1 MATTLTV
8 VGASD
13 QTALQNWTGARNR
26 FAGQAGAGFQNLG
39 TIDKI
44 TGGSVDES
52 KQTHSRQQI
61 LYDPVGDII
70 YAVAIS

>member
-8 VGASD
+8 VAASD
-13 QTALQNWTGARNR
+13 RTALQNWQDAQNR

-44 TGGSVDES
+44 SGGSTDES
-52 KQTHSRQQI
+52 KQTHSRQKI

>member
-8 VGASD
+8 VAASD
-13 QTALQNWTGARNR
+13 QSALLNWKNR
-26 FAGQAGAGFQNLG
+26 RDILAGQAGAGFQNLG

-44 TGGSVDES
+44 SGGSTDES

-61 LYDPVGDII
+61 LYDPVGDVIF
-70 YAVAIS
+70 AVAIS